1 MKNNVTERILGITGG
16 VACGKSTAASML
28 ADQLSVEHVDTD
40 RMAKNLLEKDP
51 AIRVAVEA
59 KISPRAYGAD
69 GNLDREWLRDA
80 AFSDPSVRERLNA
93 IVHPSVRDEWTAKV
107 NQCRARKIGLLVE
120 IPLLYEVNAAE
131 LFDEVVVVGA
141 SPAKQI
147 DRLTKLRGLSEPIA
161 RKILASQMNLSDKV
175 ERASR
180 VLWNDSGLAT
190 FKRQADYLSAILLKS
205 SV

>member
-40 RMAKNLLEKDP
+40 RMAKQLLENDP
-51 AIRVAVEA
+51 EIRAAVEV
-59 KISPRAYGAD
+59 KISPRAYGPD
-69 GNLDREWLRDA
+69 GNLDRGWLRNA
-80 AFSDPSVRERLNA
+80 TFSDPSVRERLNA
-93 IVHPSVRDEWTAKV
+93 IVHPSVRAEWTAKV
-107 NQCRARKIGLLVE
+107 NQCRMRKIGLLVE
-120 IPLLYEVNAAE
+120 IPLLYEVNAQE

-141 SPAKQI
+141 SPATQI
-147 DRLTKLRGLSEPIA
+147 DRLTKLRGLSEAIA

-180 VLWNDSGLAT
+180 VLWNDSDLAT
-190 FKRQADYLSAILLKS
+190 FTRQADYLSAILLKT